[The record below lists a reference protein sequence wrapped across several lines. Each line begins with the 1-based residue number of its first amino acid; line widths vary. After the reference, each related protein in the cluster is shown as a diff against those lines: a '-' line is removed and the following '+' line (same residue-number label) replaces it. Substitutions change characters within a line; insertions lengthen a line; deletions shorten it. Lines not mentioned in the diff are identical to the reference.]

1 MNTFTRNKIAVSALS
16 ILFVLSMIASIT
28 QIPDANAHTPAWQ
41 IPTYSFLNVSPN
53 PVGVGQTVN
62 VNFWLSL
69 APPTASGP
77 YGDRWK
83 ALTIIVTKPDGSNQT
98 LGPFTTDDTGGTF
111 TTFTPNVIGNYTF
124 QMLFAGET
132 LANSNPNPNV
142 ATNPYVGDYF
152 QPSKSN
158 IVKLAVQQDQITYP
172 AAVPLPQNYWER
184 PIYGENNNWNSIA
197 GNWLGLGIS
206 TFANTGMY
214 NSSANY
220 NPCLL
225 YTSDAADE

>member
-124 QMLFAGET
+124 CLLYAGET
-132 LANSNPNPNV
+132 LANSN
-142 ATNPYVGDYF
+142 T
-152 QPSKSN
+152 K
-158 IVKLAVQQDQITYP
+158 
-172 AAVPLPQNYWER
+172 
-184 PIYGENNNWNSIA
+184 
-197 GNWLGLGIS
+197 
-206 TFANTGMY
+206 
-214 NSSANY
+214 
-220 NPCLL
+220 
-225 YTSDAADE
+225 